1 MTSPCMPTGRGART
15 TETPSAIEGYTTRRT
30 TIKSSGELATKI
42 VVLKVGVALCRLNK
56 ALQS

>member
-1 MTSPCMPTGRGART
+1 MPTGGGART
-15 TETPSAIEGYTTRRT
+15 TETPSAIEGYTTRRAT
-30 TIKSSGELATKI
+30 VKSSGELATTI